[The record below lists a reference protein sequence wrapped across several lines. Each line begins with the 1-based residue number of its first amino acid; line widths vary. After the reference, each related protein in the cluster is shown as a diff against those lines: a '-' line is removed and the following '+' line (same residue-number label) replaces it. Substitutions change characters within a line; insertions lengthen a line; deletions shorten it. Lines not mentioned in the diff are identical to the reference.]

1 MMDRSHVRMADPN
14 LALIDKL
21 QNRIMALT
29 GEVREANEKIARLNK
44 RVAELTADNE
54 LLENIAWTEKD

>member
-1 MMDRSHVRMADPN
+1 MDQQNCSSMMDPN

-21 QNRIMALT
+21 QNRVMALT
-29 GEVREANEKIARLNK
+29 GEVREANEKIAHLQK
-44 RVAELTADNE
+44 QVEELTADNE